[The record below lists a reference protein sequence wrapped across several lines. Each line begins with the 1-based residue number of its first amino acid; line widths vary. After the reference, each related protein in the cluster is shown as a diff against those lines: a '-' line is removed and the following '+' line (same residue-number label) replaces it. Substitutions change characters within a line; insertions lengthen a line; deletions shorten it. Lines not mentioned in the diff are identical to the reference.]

1 MALELNTVGIYFAE
15 NYASLQLAVDA
26 MPARGGTLILSAKD
40 YVLTT
45 KLVINKPMTIQG
57 QGAGDRALGNMITK
71 ITTSSAT
78 IDMIEFAT
86 PNITLRDVGL
96 ENTHSLP
103 TAGSGIKVT
112 SGIVSTGTP
121 TEYPAG
127 FRIENVGILGFYDN
141 INIVNSYLWSI
152 DNLISYKA
160 VRYGLLIE
168 NQQLPDGGD
177 SNISNSWFFAMGRNS
192 QAGIKQL
199 SSGGLKLNNVKT
211 NSSPG
216 NTHRMMFGYDGTMS
230 GASSILCFSNCS
242 FENFSTAGIKATNFI
257 YVSITGSQFSAY
269 TGAAIHCI
277 DFNNV
282 NTASIM
288 GNTLRMAESE
298 NGIRVINSLNIT
310 ILNAYRN
317 IGTGANVV
325 QSGNTNFLNLN
336 P

>member
-71 ITTSSAT
+71 ITTASAT
-78 IDMIEFAT
+78 IDMIEFAA

-112 SGIVSTGTP
+112 SGIVSTGT

-127 FRIENVGILGFYDN
+127 FRIENVGILGFHDN

-192 QAGIKQL
+192 QAGIRQL
-199 SSGGLKLNNVKT
+199 SSGGLKITNTKF

-216 NTHRMMFGYDGTMS
+216 NSHRMNYGYDGLIS
-230 GASSILCFSNCS
+230 GSSILCISNCS
-242 FENFSTAGIKATNFI
+242 FENFNLAGARISSFNYISVNSCEFAPYGGTSP
-257 YVSITGSQFSAY
+257 Y
-269 TGAAIHCI
+269 CI
-277 DFNNV
+277 DYYNI
-282 NTASIM
+282 NTGTII
-288 GNTLRMAESE
+288 GNTFVLGGSE
-298 NGIRVINSLNIT
+298 NGIKVTNSSNIT
-310 ILNAYRN
+310 LLNAFRN
-317 IGTGANVV
+317 TGTGANVV
-325 QSGNTNFLNLN
+325 QSGNTNFLNVN